1 QLVQWTQHSGTNQ
14 QWRFTGN
21 ADGTYTIT
29 NVASGLC
36 VDVYG
41 GSTSA
46 GAAVIQWTCTNG
58 ANQRWRV
65 TGGTIMAV
73 HSSLVLTIGGAGD
86 GAVATQAAD
95 TGTNLQRWALTRVG
109 A

>member
-65 TGGTIMAV
+65 TDGTITAA
-73 HSSLVLTIGGAGD
+73 HSSKVLTIAGNNNLD
-86 GAVATQAAD
+86 AATQATD